1 MDFKICVPVPAASD
15 LLFDS
20 EIKGKAP
27 VDESPGLCDE
37 EISKMNAEELKAY
50 QDQHPT
56 MKQFLRGE

>member
-1 MDFKICVPVPAASD
+1 MDFKISVPVPAASD

-37 EISKMNAEELKAY
+37 EISKMNAE
-50 QDQHPT
+50 D
-56 MKQFLRGE
+56 G